1 MEMDIKTMEEKWSG
15 EWKNTGFSRDHH
27 GEIFSIDTPPP
38 HNFRRSSYGTCIL
51 IHAPGH
57 RGQVH
62 ENERKEWIISGNG
75 QITFIQTWWR
85 IICENRC

>member
-38 HNFRRSSYGTCIL
+38 T
-51 IHAPGH
+51 
-57 RGQVH
+57 
-62 ENERKEWIISGNG
+62 ISGDLHMG
-75 QITFIQTWWR
+75 
-85 IICENRC
+85 